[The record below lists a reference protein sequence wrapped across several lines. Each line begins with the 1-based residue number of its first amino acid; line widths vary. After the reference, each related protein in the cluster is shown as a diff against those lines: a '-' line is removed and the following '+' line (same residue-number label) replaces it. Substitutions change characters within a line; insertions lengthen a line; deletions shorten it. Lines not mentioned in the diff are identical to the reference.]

1 MRRVVRDTVLVA
13 VLGGVAAL
21 ACIGGQWWLVG
32 VFIACAY
39 VLGRTIEARWWL
51 ELERERSRLALEHFT
66 SWAEG
71 VLASAP
77 DEDELDDEQEE
88 FRRTLQGKYH
98 EAQRLLERMAR

>member
-1 MRRVVRDTVLVA
+1 MRPAVRDTLLVGL
-13 VLGGVAAL
+13 LGGAATF

-51 ELERERSRLALEHFT
+51 ALERMRSRQALEAFT

-77 DEDELDDEQEE
+77 DEDELDAEQEE
-88 FRRTLQGKYH
+88 FRRALQGKYH
-98 EAQRLLERMAR
+98 EAQRLLERMS